1 MKQVF
6 VGLGILAGLVVL
18 MMGLSLAFG
27 WFGVGYTKTVGKAQQ
42 NVERTVF
49 EETQSYVEG
58 KRQEVTKLR
67 FEYLKSKDRD
77 EKEAIKATLRS
88 SLANF
93 DKSKLDYDLKAFLDS
108 TVYTY

>member
-6 VGLGILAGLVVL
+6 AVIGAVVGAIVL
-18 MMGLSLAFG
+18 MMILSLTFG

-42 NVERTVF
+42 NAERTVF

-58 KRQEVTKLR
+58 KRQEVTKYR
-67 FEYLKSKDRD
+67 YEYLKTKDKD
-77 EKEAIKATLRS
+77 ERAAIRATLRS

-93 DKSKLDYDLKAFLDS
+93 DLNKLSSDDYSFVQELKNK
-108 TVYTY
+108 